1 MGKSFGNR
9 KAGRAAF
16 PCSGIKRDHGDRE
29 QKHRF
34 SLGSRAAPLLEC
46 ALPEAP
52 SPCVGSC
59 GAGEHPSL
67 GLTQELPAA
76 AAESLAQATDAIKS
90 SPKGHTVIP
99 ASPLL
104 TPVSCEA
111 PLHPLLESLRGNVL
125 YPWVACQDAR
135 AGGTWAGQLRGKLP
149 PQSGCQSE
157 GCCRDR
163 GPRGPTMMGPLG
175 ASGCEF
181 QLHRNSL
188 RVRDSSAV
196 TAGD

>member
-1 MGKSFGNR
+1 MRSLKPPPPVWGA
-9 KAGRAAF
+9 AG
-16 PCSGIKRDHGDRE
+16 
-29 QKHRF
+29 
-34 SLGSRAAPLLEC
+34 LGSTLLWASPRSFLLLPL
-46 ALPEAP
+46 
-52 SPCVGSC
+52 SPWPRPLMV
-59 GAGEHPSL
+59 
-67 GLTQELPAA
+67 
-76 AAESLAQATDAIKS
+76 KS

-111 PLHPLLESLRGNVL
+111 PLHPLSESLRGNVL

-188 RVRDSSAV
+188 RVHDSSAV